1 MERSGERERSL
12 LFHHTTKGMDEKM
25 RRKITEWLSIQR
37 VKDPGKMVLGV
48 IVLFNVA
55 LLLVAALVIS
65 ALSVDGTERMGFVEA
80 AFCTVMMIL
89 DAGCIQY
96 VVADIGQ
103 SGVLIVVACLAVVIL
118 GMITFTGSLIG
129 YVTNY
134 ISNFIENAN
143 EGKHKVRISN
153 HVVILNWNTRASEIL
168 NDFLFSEKKQKIMVL
183 VSSRKEEVRREIE
196 ERISDTVSRQ
206 NRLVEQRYQHL
217 PFFARAMAI
226 RRHRFRR
233 NLTVVVREGDVFST
247 KQLQDIS
254 LERARSIIILGND
267 INNTVCRYE
276 HRERV
281 EASSR
286 GNSQTIK
293 TLMQVAD
300 ITAAESSND
309 DQKIIVE
316 ITDDWTWE
324 LVQKIIRSKQVDG
337 KCDIVPVRVNQVLG
351 QILSQFCLMP
361 ELNSTYEELFS
372 NRGAEFYSVP
382 QQVQDF
388 RVYARRYLAN
398 HRKAIPLTTMEHG
411 GRSYCYYVADCD
423 EDLAR
428 TTPDPVTSDFTVAL
442 DHDYWMEHKSI
453 VILGHNSKCRDIMQG
468 FRSFCAE
475 WDREGE
481 PIVDIL
487 VIDDRKS
494 LERLDDY
501 REYPF
506 VTKTVAADVFD
517 EKLVCEAI
525 ETFVAAH
532 DHDTSIL
539 ILSDDSVLNED
550 IDANALSSLIYVQ
563 EIIDRKMC
571 EPGFD
576 PGSIDVI
583 VEIIDPKHH
592 DIVNKY
598 SVNNVVI
605 SNRYISKMIAQIGE
619 VDALFDFYTDILSY
633 DEDGGDSK
641 EIYIKKV
648 GQYFKEVPGPCT
660 AEQLIRA
667 VFEASVDEA
676 LPEDRQEPAFV
687 LGYVRPNGK
696 RVLFGGDQSQIRV
709 RLQPEDKLIL
719 FSSH

>member
-1 MERSGERERSL
+1 
-12 LFHHTTKGMDEKM
+12 M

-37 VKDPGKMVLGV
+37 VKDPGKMVLSV
-48 IVLFNVA
+48 IILFNVV

-65 ALSVDGTERMGFVEA
+65 SLSVDGTERMGFVEA

-89 DAGCIQY
+89 DAGCIQF

-103 SGVLIVVACLAVVIL
+103 SGVLIVLACLAVVII

-143 EGKHKVRISN
+143 EGKHKVRVSD

-183 VSSRKEEVRREIE
+183 VNGRKEEIRKEIE
-196 ERISDTVSRQ
+196 ERIADTVARQ
-206 NRLVEQRYQHL
+206 NRLVEQRYRHL
-217 PFFARAMAI
+217 PFFARVMAI
-226 RRHRFRR
+226 RKNRFRR

-267 INNTVCRYE
+267 INNTLCRYE

-281 EASSR
+281 ETSGR

-300 ITAAESSND
+300 ITSAEDSAA

-324 LVQKIIRSKQVDG
+324 LVRKIIRSKQVEG
-337 KCDIVPVRVNQVLG
+337 RCDIVPVRVNQVLG

-372 NRGAEFYSVP
+372 NRGAEFYSIP
-382 QQVQDF
+382 QEVGNF
-388 RVYARRYLAN
+388 PSYAKQYLAN
-398 HRKAIPLTTMEHG
+398 HRRAIPLTVMEHG
-411 GRSYCYYVADCD
+411 GKHYCYYVAECD

-428 TTPDPVTSDFTVAL
+428 TTTDPVPSEFKVAL
-442 DHDYWMEHKSI
+442 DRDYWMEHKSI

-475 WDREGE
+475 WDRDGD
-481 PIVDIL
+481 PIVDIM

-494 LERLDDY
+494 LERMDY
-501 REYPF
+501 YRDYPF
-506 VTKTVAADVFD
+506 VTATVAADVYD
-517 EKLVCEAI
+517 EKTVCDAI
-525 ETFVAAH
+525 EKFVATY

-563 EIIDRKMC
+563 EIIDRKMR

-619 VDALFDFYTDILSY
+619 VDALFDFYADILSY
-633 DEDGGDSK
+633 DEEGGDSK
-641 EIYIKKV
+641 EVYIKKV
-648 GQYFKEVPGPCT
+648 GQYFREVPGPCT

-667 VFEASVDEA
+667 VFEASVDA
-676 LPEDRQEPAFV
+676 SLPEEEREPVLV
-687 LGYVRPNGK
+687 LGYVRPSGK
-696 RVLFGGDQSQIRV
+696 RVIFGGDQSQIRV
-709 RLQPEDKLIL
+709 HLQPEDKLIL
-719 FSSH
+719 FASH